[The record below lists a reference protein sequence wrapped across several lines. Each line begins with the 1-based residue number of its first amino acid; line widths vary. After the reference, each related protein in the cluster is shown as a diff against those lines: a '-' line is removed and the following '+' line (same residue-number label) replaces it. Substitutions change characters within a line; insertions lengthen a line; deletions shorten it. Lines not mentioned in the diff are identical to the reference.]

1 MGPGSSLIL
10 LLFGW
15 VTQGER
21 GECIQR
27 KHVALV
33 FESNGNAS
41 EEKKK
46 SS

>member
-10 LLFGW
+10 LLFCW

-21 GECIQR
+21 GKCIQR
-27 KHVALV
+27 KNAALV
-33 FESNGNAS
+33 LESNGNAS
-41 EEKKK
+41 EEKK